1 MYLSAKCIVKCIF
14 VLVLVSP
21 RHCGVKLQH
30 QIADA
35 VLRCICHAC
44 QTTYFLCL
52 VRRQRISDRTQTI
65 FDKPL
70 NLRSTVNALLSLL
83 LTPLH
88 KAGSLQLLR
97 QRLHHI
103 LAQKDQTFFHKLSI
117 AFEYRQTVAFEIF
130 LVFMHPDQKLL
141 LRIIPDYRVLFPYP
155 VRVTFLLPF
164 PSVLTFTLIKLD
176 HPTTF
181 VDPEP
186 MIQTI
191 SCDKFPVIVILNPL
205 L

>member
-1 MYLSAKCIVKCIF
+1 MYSKGHGGNIYDEAINYDFSVNTNPLGMPEDVKE
-14 VLVLVSP
+14 
-21 RHCGVKLQH
+21 KLKENLGDICEVYPEETCYELRNSISLKENISEH
-30 QIADA
+30 QI
-35 VLRCICHAC
+35 ICGNGASELI
-44 QTTYFLCL
+44 YGL
-52 VRRQRISDRTQTI
+52 VR
-65 FDKPL
+65 
-70 NLRSTVNALLSLL
+70 A
-83 LTPLH
+83 
-88 KAGSLQLLR
+88 
-97 QRLHHI
+97 
-103 LAQKDQTFFHKLSI
+103 
-117 AFEYRQTVAFEIF
+117 
-130 LVFMHPDQKLL
+130 
-141 LRIIPDYRVLFPYP
+141 IIPDYRVLFPYP